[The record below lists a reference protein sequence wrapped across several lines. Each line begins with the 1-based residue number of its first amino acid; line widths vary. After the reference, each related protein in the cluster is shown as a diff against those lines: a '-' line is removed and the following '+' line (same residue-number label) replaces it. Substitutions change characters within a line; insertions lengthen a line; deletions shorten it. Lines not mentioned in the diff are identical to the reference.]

1 MRDSLSKM
9 VALSR
14 GLNEVEE
21 SVSQISGG
29 RAEGTGN
36 AKAWDRVPGRR
47 NSKCKGP
54 EATAFIV
61 FEGS

>member
-1 MRDSLSKM
+1 M